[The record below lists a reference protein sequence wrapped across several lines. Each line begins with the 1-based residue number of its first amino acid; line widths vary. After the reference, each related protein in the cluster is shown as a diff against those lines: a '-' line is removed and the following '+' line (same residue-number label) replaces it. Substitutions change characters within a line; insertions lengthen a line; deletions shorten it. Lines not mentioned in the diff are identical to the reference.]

1 MTSTVHR
8 FFFSVVACVVT
19 WTACADEAQAG
30 LVLNGTRVVYP
41 ESAREITLRV
51 ANMGR
56 EPVLAQSWIDDG
68 RADVPPER
76 LHVPFVV
83 APAVTRVEPGKDAV
97 LRIKYTHDPL
107 PADRETVFWLNV
119 LEAPPARDADVNALQ
134 FAFRTRI
141 KLFYRPDSLK
151 DDADSAPD
159 RLVWRAVTLE
169 PQAGAGARG
178 AKVAIEASNP
188 TPYHV
193 SFGQVESDVGGTYV
207 SAGGGMVAPFS
218 KARFPLPGVSVP
230 SNRKA
235 SVRYQSIDDYG
246 GRSTATKALTD

>member
-1 MTSTVHR
+1 MTSTIRR
-8 FFFSVVACVVT
+8 FYFSVVACVVA
-19 WTACADEAQAG
+19 WTACAGQVQAG

-41 ESAREITLRV
+41 ENAREVTLRV

-83 APAVTRVEPGKDAV
+83 APAVARVEPGKGAV

-107 PADRETVFWLNV
+107 PVDREAVFWLNV
-119 LEAPPARDADVNALQ
+119 LEVPSTRDADANALQ

-151 DDADSAPD
+151 DDAASAPD
-159 RLVWRAVTLE
+159 RLVWRAVTPE
-169 PQAGAGARG
+169 PQADASARG
-178 AKVAIEASNP
+178 AKVAVEVSNP
-188 TPYHV
+188 TPYYV
-193 SFGQVESDVGGTYV
+193 SFGQVESDLGGAYV

-218 KARFPLPGVSVP
+218 KARFPLPGVSVL
-230 SNRKA
+230 SNHKA
-235 SVRYQSIDDYG
+235 NVRYQSIDDYG